1 MADEKV
7 IVMSKGTTFTVNAVV
22 KALRDNAYDVR
33 LINPIEEEIIDAKKY
48 AKAFVIF
55 LGPFIT
61 NADFMVFLGKTLE
74 EMQAK
79 AVLLGDGDQFPIAQ
93 GFFPQGLIEDQFEKP
108 FGVKKV
114 VDSVNLIFRD
124 VREKRLKSILL
135 IDDDAVF
142 LKMVRGW
149 LNEDYDVV
157 PVNSGAQALQ
167 YLAIH
172 KPDLIL
178 LDYEMPILN
187 GPQVLESIRSLEN
200 LKDIPVLFLT
210 SVDEKKMVSR
220 AISLKPDGYLLKSYN
235 KNKLLEVIVRFFEN
249 K

>member
-1 MADEKV
+1 
-7 IVMSKGTTFTVNAVV
+7 
-22 KALRDNAYDVR
+22 
-33 LINPIEEEIIDAKKY
+33 
-48 AKAFVIF
+48 
-55 LGPFIT
+55 
-61 NADFMVFLGKTLE
+61 
-74 EMQAK
+74 
-79 AVLLGDGDQFPIAQ
+79 
-93 GFFPQGLIEDQFEKP
+93 
-108 FGVKKV
+108 
-114 VDSVNLIFRD
+114 
-124 VREKRLKSILL
+124 
-135 IDDDAVF
+135 
-142 LKMVRGW
+142 MVRSW

-200 LKDIPVLFLT
+200 LRDIPVLFLT

-220 AISLKPDGYLLKSYN
+220 AISLKPDDYLLKSYN

>member
-1 MADEKV
+1 
-7 IVMSKGTTFTVNAVV
+7 
-22 KALRDNAYDVR
+22 
-33 LINPIEEEIIDAKKY
+33 
-48 AKAFVIF
+48 
-55 LGPFIT
+55 
-61 NADFMVFLGKTLE
+61 
-74 EMQAK
+74 
-79 AVLLGDGDQFPIAQ
+79 
-93 GFFPQGLIEDQFEKP
+93 
-108 FGVKKV
+108 
-114 VDSVNLIFRD
+114 
-124 VREKRLKSILL
+124 
-135 IDDDAVF
+135 
-142 LKMVRGW
+142 MVRGW

-200 LKDIPVLFLT
+200 LRDIPVLFLT